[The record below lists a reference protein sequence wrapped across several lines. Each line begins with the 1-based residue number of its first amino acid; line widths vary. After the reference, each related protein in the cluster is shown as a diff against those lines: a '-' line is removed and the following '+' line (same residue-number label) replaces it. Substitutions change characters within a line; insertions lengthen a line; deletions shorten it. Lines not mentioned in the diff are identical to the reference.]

1 MKKHWLLAC
10 LVLAVLADLAFTY
23 AQNLRL
29 TLDGDLAAIV
39 VPRADY
45 AAVLHDPLGLG
56 VLLGDG
62 WYAAPN
68 RFFSH
73 ILMREYCL
81 RAPRAL
87 QTVASPITS
96 VYAAMALLNVLV
108 QALLLYVLG
117 WYATG
122 TRRLASRRLWLAM
135 ALMAPFFQTTG
146 YTGQMAIVD
155 NSFTYNFFYAIPLLL
170 LLVLLWPLHRAA
182 WRGHSLWLPWYQL
195 VPMLL
200 LSVVLALS
208 GPIIG
213 GAVLVLL
220 AGLGLRLAWRRW
232 QRPAAE
238 RLRGLPWPALAV
250 CAWLG
255 AWCMYSLYIGRHNTE
270 NLAVVVP
277 LLRRYQLVP
286 YGVFDTLTMK
296 LGLPLLV
303 LGCLLNAW
311 VLRRA
316 VPATPEAAAIGRV
329 LRWVGWF
336 ALVYVALLPL
346 GGYRPYRPLILRHD
360 SIMPV
365 TIALVGFYGLSASYL
380 LRELRGRARRRFGL
394 AVAVVAFVFTYAD
407 RRLYP
412 RHDNACERRALAI
425 LAGAGAQPVV
435 RLPDDCTVLSWETIT
450 NPSESVTNAE
460 LLHYWGITPEQ
471 KLYYYSGL

>member
-1 MKKHWLLAC
+1 MKKPWLLAC

-29 TLDGDLAAIV
+29 TIDGDLAAIV

-73 ILMREYCL
+73 LLMREYCL
-81 RAPRAL
+81 RVPLAL
-87 QTVASPITS
+87 QAVASPIAS

-117 WYATG
+117 WYASG
-122 TRRLASRRLWLAM
+122 TRRLSSLRLWLAM
-135 ALMAPFFQTTG
+135 ALMVPFFQTTG

-170 LLVLLWPLHRAA
+170 LLLLLWPLHRAA
-182 WRGHSLWLPWYQL
+182 WRGQPLRLPWYQL
-195 VPMLL
+195 LPMLL

-220 AGLGLRLAWRRW
+220 VGLGLRLAGQRW

-250 CAWLG
+250 CGWLG
-255 AWCMYSLYIGRHNTE
+255 AWCVYSLYIGRHNTE
-270 NLAVVVP
+270 NLAVIMPV
-277 LLRRYQLVP
+277 LRRYQLVP
-286 YGVFDTLTMK
+286 YGIYDELTMK

-303 LGCLLNAW
+303 LACLLNAW

-365 TIALVGFYGLSASYL
+365 TIALVGFYALSASYL
-380 LRELRGRARRRFGL
+380 LRQLRGRARRWFGL
-394 AVAVVAFVFTYAD
+394 GVAVVAFVFMYAD

-412 RHDNACERRALAI
+412 HHDNAGERRALAA
-425 LAGAGAQPVV
+425 LAKAGAQPVV
-435 RLPDDCTVLSWETIT
+435 RLPEDCTVLSWETIT

-460 LLHYWGITPEQ
+460 LLHYWGITPGQ
-471 KLYYYSGL
+471 KLYYYPAQ

>member
-1 MKKHWLLAC
+1 MKKPWLLAC

-29 TLDGDLAAIV
+29 TIDGDLAAIV

-45 AAVLHDPLGLG
+45 AAVLHDPFGLG

-62 WYAAPN
+62 WYSAPN

-81 RAPRAL
+81 RAPLAL
-87 QTVASPITS
+87 QAVASPIAS

-117 WYATG
+117 WYASG
-122 TRRLASRRLWLAM
+122 TRRLGSLRLWVAM

-146 YTGQMAIVD
+146 YSGQMAIVD

-170 LLVLLWPLHRAA
+170 LLLLLWPLYRAA
-182 WRGHSLWLPWYQL
+182 WRGQPLRLRWYQL

-220 AGLGLRLAWRRW
+220 AGLGLRLARQQWR
-232 QRPAAE
+232 RPAAE

-250 CAWLG
+250 GGWLG
-255 AWCMYSLYIGRHNTE
+255 AWCAYSLYIGRHNTE
-270 NLAVVVP
+270 NLAVIVP
-277 LLRRYQLVP
+277 VLQRYQLVP
-286 YGVFDTLTMK
+286 HGIYDELTSK

-303 LGCLLNAW
+303 AGCLLNAW
-311 VLRRA
+311 VIRRQL
-316 VPATPEAAAIGRV
+316 PATFESQRIGKV

-360 SIMPV
+360 SIMPI
-365 TIALVGFYGLSASYL
+365 TIALVGFYALSASYL
-380 LRELRGRARRRFGL
+380 LRQLEGRARRWVGL
-394 AVAVVAFVFTYAD
+394 AVAVVAFVFMYAD

-412 RHDNACERRALAI
+412 RHDNACERRALAT
-425 LAGAGAQPVV
+425 LAAAGTQPVV
-435 RLPDDCTVLSWETIT
+435 RLPDDCTVMSWETIT

-460 LLHYWGITPEQ
+460 LLHYWGITPGQ
-471 KLYYYSGL
+471 KLYYYQGQ